1 MADDKKDAPEFGRP
15 LDLGDYLFLE
25 EEPESGNLNAFGQ
38 EDDSAQSEE
47 QKFHETLYRE
57 DMRKVLST
65 IEGKRVILRILQ
77 KLKLF
82 EPVYKKSAD
91 IYADAALSDA
101 ARAILADVAWAD
113 LAAFQ
118 AINLEGVVRWAR
130 FYAARPQKP

>member
-1 MADDKKDAPEFGRP
+1 MADDKKDVPEFGRP
-15 LDLGDYLFLE
+15 LDLEDYLFLE
-25 EEPESGNLNAFGQ
+25 EEPENGNLNAFGQ